1 MRPLN
6 ASAKYF
12 LVQKLRLSNKEAT
25 AIILAKRLLVN
36 GQAAQL
42 NQSLQPEDEVTL
54 DGKILKEAQQFHY
67 LAYYKP
73 RGIETTLNP
82 EIPDNLSQA
91 LNFPERVYPI
101 GRLDKESEGLLL
113 LTNDGSIFDKILHS
127 EQKQEKEY
135 VVRVDKLLTS
145 EVISALASGVE
156 IMGKKTRPAEVKQ
169 LDESTFNIILTQGLN
184 RQIRRICY
192 KLGHEVLELK
202 RIRIVNVEL
211 GNLQVGEWREL
222 TKEEVAKLKSLTS

>member
-12 LVQKLRLSNKEAT
+12 LVQKMRLSNKEAT

-36 GQAAQL
+36 GQPAQL
-42 NQSLQPEDEVTL
+42 NQPLQPEDEVSL
-54 DGKILKEAQQFHY
+54 DGEILKEAQQFHY

-73 RGIETTLNP
+73 RGIETTLN
-82 EIPDNLSQA
+82 EAIPDNLAQA

-135 VVRVDKLLTS
+135 VVRVDKPLTS

-156 IMGKKTRPAEVKQ
+156 IMGKKTRPAQVVQ
-169 LDESTFNIILTQGLN
+169 LDEFTFNIILTQGLN
-184 RQIRRICY
+184 RQIRRMCY
-192 KLGHEVLELK
+192 KLGYEVLELK
-202 RIRIVNVEL
+202 RIRIVHVEL

-222 TKEEVAKLKSLTS
+222 GKEEVEGLKELV

>member
-36 GQAAQL
+36 GQPAQL
-42 NQSLQPEDEVTL
+42 NQPLQSEDEVTL
-54 DGKILKEAQQFHY
+54 DGKILKEAQQLHY

-82 EIPDNLSQA
+82 EIPDNLLQS

-101 GRLDKESEGLLL
+101 GRLDKDSEGLLL

-135 VVRVDKLLTS
+135 VVRVDKALT
-145 EVISALASGVE
+145 EEAVSALAAGVE
-156 IMGKKTRPAEVKQ
+156 IMGKKTRPAQVKQ
-169 LDESTFNIILTQGLN
+169 LDEFTFNIILTQGLN
-184 RQIRRICY
+184 RQIRRMCY
-192 KLGHEVLELK
+192 KLGYKVLELK
-202 RIRIVNVEL
+202 RVRIVNVEL
-211 GNLQVGEWREL
+211 GDLQVGEWREL
-222 TKEEVAKLKSLTS
+222 RKEEIERLKKLVS

>member
-6 ASAKYF
+6 ASAKHF

-25 AIILAKRLLVN
+25 ALILAKRLLVN
-36 GQAAQL
+36 GSPAQL

-54 DGKILKEAQQFHY
+54 DGKILKKAQQFHY

-73 RGIETTLNP
+73 RGIETTLN
-82 EIPDNLSQA
+82 EAISDNLAQA

-101 GRLDKESEGLLL
+101 GRLDKDSEGLLL

-135 VVRVDKLLTS
+135 VVRVDTPLTS
-145 EVISALASGVE
+145 EVILDLASGVE
-156 IMGKKTRPAEVKQ
+156 IMGRRTRPAEVQQ
-169 LDESTFNIILTQGLN
+169 LNEFTFNIILTQGLN
-184 RQIRRICY
+184 RQIRRMCY
-192 KLGHEVLELK
+192 KLGYEVLELK
-202 RIRIVNVEL
+202 RVRIVNVEL
-211 GNLQVGEWREL
+211 GDLQVGEWRNL
-222 TKEEVAKLKSLTS
+222 TIEEVEGLKNIS

>member
-36 GQAAQL
+36 GKPAQL
-42 NQSLQPEDEVTL
+42 NQPLQPEDEVTL
-54 DGKILKEAQQFHY
+54 DGKILKETQQFHY

-73 RGIETTLNP
+73 RGIETTLNQ
-82 EIPDNLSQA
+82 EIPDNLAQA

-135 VVRVDKLLTS
+135 VVRVDKPLT
-145 EVISALASGVE
+145 EEAIAVLASGVE
-156 IMGKKTRPAEVKQ
+156 IMGKKTRPAQVKR
-169 LDESTFNIILTQGLN
+169 LDEFTFNIILTQGLN
-184 RQIRRICY
+184 RQIRRMCY
-192 KLGHEVLELK
+192 KLSFEVLELK
-202 RIRIVNVEL
+202 RVRIVNVEL
-211 GNLQVGEWREL
+211 GNLEVGEWRKL
-222 TKEEVAKLKSLTS
+222 VKKEVEGLKLLVS

>member
-25 AIILAKRLLVN
+25 AVILAKRLLVN
-36 GQAAQL
+36 GQPAQL
-42 NQSLQPEDEVTL
+42 NQPLQPEDEVTL
-54 DGKILKEAQQFHY
+54 DGKVLKPAQQFHY

-73 RGIETTLNP
+73 RGIETTLN
-82 EIPDNLSQA
+82 EAIPDNLTQA

-101 GRLDKESEGLLL
+101 GRLDKDSEGLLL

-135 VVRVDKLLTS
+135 VVRVDKPLTS
-145 EVISALASGVE
+145 DTIAALASGVE
-156 IMGKKTRPAEVKQ
+156 IMGKKTRPAQVMLLGEF
-169 LDESTFNIILTQGLN
+169 TFNIILTQGVN
-184 RQIRRICY
+184 RQIRRMCY
-192 KLGHEVLELK
+192 KLGYEVLELK
-202 RIRIVNVEL
+202 RVRIVHVKL
-211 GNLQVGEWREL
+211 GDLQIGEWRNL
-222 TKEEVAKLKSLTS
+222 TTEDIAGLKDLLN

>member
-6 ASAKYF
+6 TSAKYF

-36 GQAAQL
+36 GQPAQL
-42 NQSLQPEDEVTL
+42 NQSLNPEDEVTL
-54 DGKILKEAQQFHY
+54 DGKILKAAKRFIY

-82 EIPDNLSQA
+82 EIPDNLTQA

-101 GRLDKESEGLLL
+101 GRLDKKSEGLLL
-113 LTNDGSIFDKILHS
+113 LTNNGSIFDKILHS

-135 VVRVDKLLTS
+135 VVRVDKSLT
-145 EVISALASGVE
+145 EEAIATLASGVE
-156 IMGKKTRPAEVKQ
+156 IMGRKTRPAQVKQ
-169 LDESTFNIILTQGLN
+169 LDEFTFNIILTQGLN
-184 RQIRRICY
+184 RQIRRMCY
-192 KLGHEVLELK
+192 KLGYEVLELK
-202 RIRIVNVEL
+202 RVRIVNVHLGEL
-211 GNLQVGEWREL
+211 TVREWREL
-222 TKEEVAKLKSLTS
+222 RKEEIEELK

>member
-1 MRPLN
+1 MKPLN
-6 ASAKYF
+6 TSAKYF

-25 AIILAKRLLVN
+25 DIILAKRLLVN
-36 GQAAQL
+36 GLPAQL
-42 NQSLQPEDEVTL
+42 NQPLQPEDEVTL

-73 RGIETTLNP
+73 RGIETTLNE
-82 EIPDNLSQA
+82 EIPDNLTQA

-135 VVRVDKLLTS
+135 VVRVDKPLT
-145 EVISALASGVE
+145 EDAIVALASGVE
-156 IMGKKTRPAEVKQ
+156 IMGKKTRPAQVKQ
-169 LDESTFNIILTQGLN
+169 LDNYTFNIVLTQGLN
-184 RQIRRICY
+184 RQIRRMCY
-192 KLGHEVLELK
+192 KLGYEVLELK
-202 RIRIVNVEL
+202 RIRIVHVEL
-211 GNLQVGEWREL
+211 GNLPVGGWREL
-222 TKEEVAKLKSLTS
+222 GKEEVERLKHLD

>member
-6 ASAKYF
+6 ASARHF

-25 AIILAKRLLVN
+25 ALILAKRFLVN
-36 GQAAQL
+36 GQPAQL
-42 NQSLQPEDEVTL
+42 NQPLQPEDEVSL

-73 RGIETTLNP
+73 RGIETTLN
-82 EIPDNLSQA
+82 EAIPDNLTQA
-91 LNFPERVYPI
+91 LNFPVRVYPI
-101 GRLDKESEGLLL
+101 GRLDKDSEGLLL

-135 VVRVDKLLTS
+135 VVRVDKPLTS

-169 LDESTFNIILTQGLN
+169 LDEFTFNIILTQGLN
-184 RQIRRICY
+184 RQIRRMCY
-192 KLGHEVLELK
+192 KLGYEVLELK
-202 RIRIVNVEL
+202 RVRIVHVEL
-211 GNLQVGEWREL
+211 GGLQVGEWREL
-222 TKEEVAKLKSLTS
+222 GKEEVAGLKSLV